1 MLETIAAALLP
12 ALITVFLGYVA
23 AWHHDFKREDTSV
36 LNRMVLTYALP
47 LALFVDTVNTPRAE
61 MVKDLP
67 LLLVLIAAVVG
78 FYCAVF
84 LGWRYLLRFSLG
96 ASAMAALTA
105 SAPNGPFVGATVLTQ
120 LFGSAS
126 GLPVATSG
134 LLNSLFVT
142 PVTIILLTHYR
153 TQSANAANP
162 HSGTFTVSQSQLAAT
177 SSPQNAVIDIIKQ
190 PVVWLPLL
198 GFVILLSGLP
208 LPQLAAKSLGLL
220 GQASAGVALFAT
232 GIILSGYAVST
243 SRQVLALVFIKNI
256 IQPCLVWAAVYLLG
270 YSKTLLG
277 EMVITAALPSL
288 VLAAILSMQYRVAE
302 RESASALLISMLSS
316 LVTLSGF
323 IALTR

>member
-12 ALITVFLGYVA
+12 ALITVLLGYVA
-23 AWHHDFKREDTSV
+23 AWHHDFKREDAAV

-47 LALFVDTVNTPRAE
+47 LALFVDTVDTPRAQ
-61 MVKDLP
+61 MIKDLP

-105 SAPNGPFVGATVLTQ
+105 SAPNGPFIGATVLKQ
-120 LFGSAS
+120 LFGPAS

-142 PVTIILLTHYR
+142 PVTIILLTRYR
-153 TQSANAANP
+153 TQSANAVDP
-162 HSGTFTVSQSQLAAT
+162 HSEASAGLQPATTAA
-177 SSPQNAVIDIIKQ
+177 PKNAVIETIKQ

-198 GFVILLSGLP
+198 GFIIALSGLP
-208 LPQLAAKSLGLL
+208 VPQLASKSLDLL
-220 GQASAGVALFAT
+220 GEASAGVALFAT

-243 SRQVLALVFIKNI
+243 SREVLALVSIKNI
-256 IQPCLVWAAVYLLG
+256 IQPVVVWAAVYLLG
-270 YSKTLLG
+270 YSKSLLG
-277 EMVITAALPSL
+277 EAVITAALPSL
-288 VLAAILSMQYRVAE
+288 VLAAILSVQYRVAE
-302 RESASALLISMLSS
+302 RASASALLISMISS

-323 IALTR
+323 IILTG